1 MTRRGTE
8 KETAGV
14 QSIEVGAALLREL
27 ANGDGP
33 MKLTELAAAAGMSTS
48 RAHKYLASFIRC
60 GLVRQ
65 SQPSGRYGIGPLAA
79 EIGFAALRNMDVVE
93 LAQDVL
99 DDLRDQLQTVVSLTV
114 WANRGPTIVRRSVH
128 DQTVSL
134 MVQLGGVM
142 SMLTSSNGR
151 VFSAYAPREM
161 TAPLIAAELNERNG
175 LAARAG
181 IRTMADIEAL
191 LADVRAQG
199 FATAPGTLHK
209 GVMAASAPVFDYT
222 GRIVASLTLVGLE
235 DLDITPKGR
244 PVRTL
249 LKAAA
254 DLSKRLGAPPPKTT
268 AEIVALPPA
277 KPSPERP
284 RKAKPLRAASGQ

>member
-1 MTRRGTE
+1 MTQSGSE
-8 KETAGV
+8 KEAAGV
-14 QSIEVGAALLREL
+14 QSIEVGAALLRAL
-27 ANGDGP
+27 ASGDGP
-33 MKLTELAAAAGMSTS
+33 MKLTDLAAAADMSTS

-79 EIGFAALRNMDVVE
+79 ELGFAALRNMDVVE

-114 WANRGPTIVRRSVH
+114 WANHGPTIVRRSVH
-128 DQTVSL
+128 DQAVSL

-151 VFSAYAPREM
+151 VFSAFAAREM
-161 TAPLIAAELNERNG
+161 TGALIAAELGERGG
-175 LAARAG
+175 LAAKAG
-181 IRTMADIEAL
+181 LHTMAEVEAL
-191 LADVRAQG
+191 LEHVRAEG

-209 GVMAASAPVFDYT
+209 GIAAASAPVFDYT
-222 GRIVASLTLVGLE
+222 GRIVAALTLVGLE
-235 DLDITPKGR
+235 GVLNIDANGR

-254 DLSKRLGAPPPKTT
+254 DLSQRLGAASSKAAADIVSLPAADRSQKPK
-268 AEIVALPPA
+268 A
-277 KPSPERP
+277 R
-284 RKAKPLRAASGQ
+284 RAANDQ